1 MALISQ
7 APAAL
12 DLVAVKADDFSC
24 TFTITNQGALQDWT
38 GTTVTSAIYDDAVA
52 VATTFTI
59 TTPSTG
65 TMLVSLTDTQTSTL
79 GVGVWRYAIVVTT
92 SGNSRTWLAG
102 SLQIMEQGW
111 AGSSTTSASLAITTG
126 AATISIGGSLSNAGG
141 ALGNYGA
148 FSDYTDQTLVTA
160 GVAKLMT
167 FNTVDG
173 ANNVSVVSG
182 SRITFAAPGTYNI
195 QWSGQFENVNVA
207 DQDAQVWLRKNGAD
221 VAGSTGLVSVLG
233 KHGGINGHALPGW
246 NYVLT
251 LVAGDYIELVWTADS
266 TDVSIQTAAAAGVY
280 PSTASLIV
288 TATPVM
294 FAQVGQLASQVTIA
308 DSGNYFAAQ
317 NVETALQEAAQL
329 MYLRAQALTGAE
341 TMSRMTASTTT
352 TTTSTYLRL
361 GYFTAPTAT
370 TVANA
375 LIATGTTAA
384 GATPTVV
391 RIGLYTVAANG
402 DLTLVASTPNDT
414 TLLAATNT
422 LYTKALSS
430 SYLLMAGQRYALG
443 WLIVTAAATPTVLG
457 TFPASSSSALAAL
470 SPRLC
475 GLVTG
480 QTDLPA
486 SVLAA
491 SVANTTTMPY
501 LAVVP

>member
-12 DLVAVKADDFSC
+12 DLVAVRADDFSC

-38 GTTVTSAIYDDAVA
+38 GVTVTSAIYDDATA

-65 TMLVSLTDTQTSTL
+65 TMLVALSDTQTSTL

-102 SLQIMEQGW
+102 SLQIMEPGW

-160 GVAKLMT
+160 GVAKVMT
-167 FNTVDG
+167 FNTNDG
-173 ANNVSVVSG
+173 ANNVSMVSS
-182 SRITFAAPGTYNI
+182 SRLTFAAPGTYNV
-195 QWSGQFENVNVA
+195 QWSGQFDNANVA
-207 DQDAQVWLRKNGAD
+207 DLDAYVWLRKNGSD
-221 VAGSTGLVSVLG
+221 VPGSTGLVSVPG
-233 KHGGINGHALPGW
+233 KHGGVNGHALPAW

-251 LVAGDYIELVWTADS
+251 LVAGDYLELLWTADS
-266 TDVSIQTAAAAGVY
+266 TDVTIQTLAAAGAY

-308 DSGNYFAAQ
+308 DSGNLYAAG
-317 NVETALQEAAQL
+317 NVETALQEAALL
-329 MYLRAQALTGAE
+329 MYFRAQAMAGAE
-341 TMSRMTASTTT
+341 TVPRLIANSTSVV
-352 TTTSTYLRL
+352 TSTGALRFTF
-361 GYFTAPTAT
+361 FTAASSFTAT
-370 TVANA
+370 QVQMQSG
-375 LIATGTTAA
+375 GTPAA
-384 GATPTVV
+384 ATPTLA
-391 RIGLYTVAANG
+391 RIGLYSVATNG
-402 DLTLVASTPNDT
+402 DLTLVASTANDT
-414 TLLAATNT
+414 TLFAAANT
-422 LYTKALSS
+422 LYTRSLSS
-430 SYLLMAGQRYALG
+430 SYQLVAGQRYAIAV
-443 WLIVTAAATPTVLG
+443 LIVTATTAPTVLG
-457 TFPASSSSALAAL
+457 SGIGTAASAL
-470 SPRLC
+470 SPRLSASI
-475 GLVTG
+475 GS

-486 SVLAA
+486 SVLSTSLGATGQTMWAA
-491 SVANTTTMPY
+491 IN
-501 LAVVP
+501 